1 MAVVCC
7 LLVISPIVLDYVDWS
22 TLIIRALNP
31 FFFFFFLSF
40 PFTLIMRVLYRS
52 NMA

>member
-22 TLIIRALNP
+22 TLIISALNP
-31 FFFFFFLSF
+31 FFFLSF
-40 PFTLIMRVLYRS
+40 PFTLIMRVLYPS

>member
-31 FFFFFFLSF
+31 FFFFFPFISF
-40 PFTLIMRVLYRS
+40 YFNHACFVSI
-52 NMA
+52 